1 MVYQIGMM
9 KWMISFLFKKLQLKH
24 KNNNNQNKL
33 KNKIENSF
41 YKKVNNLKVH
51 LNQMNKF

>member
-9 KWMISFLFKKLQLKH
+9 KWMISFLFKKLLLKH

>member
-9 KWMISFLFKKLQLKH
+9 KWMISFLFKKHLKH

-41 YKKVNNLKVH
+41 Y
-51 LNQMNKF
+51 